1 MQQITQDKAPM
12 RAAMLAN
19 DVAFQRYAA
28 TRNGFPGHQFSPTA
42 ATEHLRTVC
51 GVFSRRNL
59 ATDAA
64 AFKRF
69 QEMHTDFLLWSGR
82 LQAPREAG

>member
-1 MQQITQDKAPM
+1 MQQIIQDKAPQ

-28 TRNGFPGHQFSPTA
+28 TRNGFPGGQFSPTA

-51 GVFSRRNL
+51 QVKSRRQL
-59 ATDAA
+59 ATDTAA
-64 AFKRF
+64 RQRF
-69 QEMHTDFLLWSGR
+69 ENMHTDFLIWSGR
-82 LQAPREAG
+82 IQAPRKHG

>member
-12 RAAMLAN
+12 RAAMLSN
-19 DVAFQRYAA
+19 DVAFRRYAA

-59 ATDAA
+59 ATDND
-64 AFKRF
+64 AFQPF
-69 QEMHTDFLLWSGR
+69 EEMHTDFLIWAGR
-82 LQAPREAG
+82 S

>member
-1 MQQITQDKAPM
+1 MQQITQDKAPR
-12 RAAMLAN
+12 RAAILAN

-28 TRNGFPGHQFSPTA
+28 TRNGLPGHQFSPTA

-59 ATDAA
+59 ATDAD

-69 QEMHTDFLLWSGR
+69 QAMHTDFEQWSGR
-82 LQAPREAG
+82 IPTPR

>member
-1 MQQITQDKAPM
+1 MQQITQDKTPM

-28 TRNGFPGHQFSPTA
+28 TRNGFPGEQFSPTA

-51 GVFSRRNL
+51 HVTSRRQL
-59 ATDAA
+59 ATDTAA
-64 AFKRF
+64 RQRF
-69 QEMHTDFLLWSGR
+69 ENMHTNFLIWSGR
-82 LQAPREAG
+82 IQPPTRHG

>member
-28 TRNGFPGHQFSPTA
+28 TRNGFPGGQFSPTA

-51 GVFSRRNL
+51 KIESRTEL

-64 AFKRF
+64 AFQRF
-69 QEMHTDFLLWSGR
+69 LRLHTDFEISAGR
-82 LQAPREAG
+82 MPTPR

>member
-12 RAAMLAN
+12 RAAMLAH

-28 TRNGFPGHQFSPTA
+28 TRNGLPGEQFSPTA

-51 GVFSRRNL
+51 RIQSRKEL
-59 ATDAA
+59 ATDASA
-64 AFKRF
+64 RSRF
-69 QEMHTDFLLWSGR
+69 DEMNTDFLIWSGR
-82 LQAPREAG
+82 IQAPRTHG